1 MAALPPEARRWREQP
16 ASWCALDVL
25 EHLLLAEQVV
35 LGDVATAA
43 ARVAMVPTNA
53 ERFRAAIVWLVLR
66 LGIRVRVPAE
76 AMRPSR
82 QGSFEE
88 LRTQWDAQHA
98 ALRQFATG
106 LDARGRARRVFRHPI
121 AGPLTTGQALQLLS
135 AHLRT
140 HQRQLDRLR
149 TAWHAYAH
157 ASA

>member
-1 MAALPPEARRWREQP
+1 MASLEPLLTQIDAQQAAILRDMAALPPEGRRWREQP

-35 LGDVATAA
+35 LGDVAT
-43 ARVAMVPTNA
+43 
-53 ERFRAAIVWLVLR
+53 
-66 LGIRVRVPAE
+66 
-76 AMRPSR
+76 
-82 QGSFEE
+82 
-88 LRTQWDAQHA
+88 
-98 ALRQFATG
+98 G

-121 AGPLTTGQALQLLS
+121 AGPLNTGQALQLLS

-149 TAWHAYAH
+149 TAWHAHAH